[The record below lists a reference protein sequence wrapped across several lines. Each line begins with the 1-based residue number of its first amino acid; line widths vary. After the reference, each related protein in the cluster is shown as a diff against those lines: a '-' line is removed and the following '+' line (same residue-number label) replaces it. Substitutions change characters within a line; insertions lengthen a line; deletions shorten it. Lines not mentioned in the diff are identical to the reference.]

1 MKINDYIIRGG
12 ENLNSAPQKTLSF
25 PSDAERIFN
34 EWHSKLGKD
43 DEEKENYFELPVN
56 DQNRLFIRSFY
67 VEKAGNRPIC
77 FYVGLLIP
85 KTAYIEAKDYYCM
98 HKGLCSV
105 SFNKI
110 QEAAKASFL
119 PIEFTTDWPIPR
131 TPIGLDFQ
139 QLSKMRLY
147 GDKEFSSNIN
157 QMCFSISVNNIDDWF
172 SRLFI
177 AVNPYRL
184 SRSFHVVVS
193 REQPRPPMPDDKQKN
208 TKAQDQYQRQS
219 AARKQEQ
226 TTTYSDSDSNTP
238 ASPKSKRVHWVFL
251 PLFVLALIGC
261 LYHFFYCGDRFPWSE
276 FYALQAK
283 NENLKKTNEE
293 LSAECTRLDGDNH
306 DKDSEI
312 KRLLGEID
320 KRDKKIGEL
329 EKKPSRLEGRLGTN
343 DSQPA
348 AKTPVK

>member
-1 MKINDYIIRGG
+1 
-12 ENLNSAPQKTLSF
+12 
-25 PSDAERIFN
+25 
-34 EWHSKLGKD
+34 
-43 DEEKENYFELPVN
+43 
-56 DQNRLFIRSFY
+56 
-67 VEKAGNRPIC
+67 
-77 FYVGLLIP
+77 
-85 KTAYIEAKDYYCM
+85 
-98 HKGLCSV
+98 
-105 SFNKI
+105 
-110 QEAAKASFL
+110 
-119 PIEFTTDWPIPR
+119 
-131 TPIGLDFQ
+131 
-139 QLSKMRLY
+139 MRLY

-261 LYHFFYCGDRFPWSE
+261 LYHFMLIGCLYYHFSYCGARVPLSE
-276 FYALQAK
+276 FYALQAE

-293 LSAECTRLDGDNH
+293 LSAECTRLDRDNH
-306 DKDSEI
+306 NKDREI